1 MQKHLQCVLLAET
14 GKVWNHMCAD
24 PLLFTERYACVPVET
39 VPGGCLWGQKWG
51 GGATG
56 LKKQL

>member
-24 PLLFTERYACVPVET
+24 PFFSQSAVLVCLGKLFLEVVSGDRSGEYVPQ
-39 VPGGCLWGQKWG
+39 G
-51 GGATG
+51 
-56 LKKQL
+56 